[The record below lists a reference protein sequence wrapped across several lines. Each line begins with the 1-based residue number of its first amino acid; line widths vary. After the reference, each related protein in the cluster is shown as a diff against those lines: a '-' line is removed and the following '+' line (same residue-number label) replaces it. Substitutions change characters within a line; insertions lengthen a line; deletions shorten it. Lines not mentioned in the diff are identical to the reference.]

1 MTDEETL
8 RQCRRCLLL
17 QSGKDDVLAD
27 IKSRIAAIPPK
38 DRTPEDLYGARLE
51 RCAGC
56 DHLVSGT
63 CLKCG
68 CYPEFRAAFI
78 RNGCPVKNWEF

>member
-1 MTDEETL
+1 MMSEDNL

-17 QSGKDDVLAD
+17 QSGREDVLAD

-38 DRTPEDLYGARLE
+38 DRTPDGIYRARLE
-51 RCAGC
+51 CCAGC

-68 CYPEFRAAFI
+68 CYPEFRAAFV
-78 RNGCPVKNWEF
+78 RNDCPAKKWR